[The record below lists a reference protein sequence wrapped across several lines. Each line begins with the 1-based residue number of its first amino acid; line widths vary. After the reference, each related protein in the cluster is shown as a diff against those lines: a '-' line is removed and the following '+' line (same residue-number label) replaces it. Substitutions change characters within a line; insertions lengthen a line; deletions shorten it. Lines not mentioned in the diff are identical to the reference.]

1 MQRSNQ
7 DFHLRRSTP
16 GPKPDEPTPLSKRVL
31 TRRAFL
37 KRAAVLGLGVLPAG
51 VWFTEIEPNWID
63 VRRVVLPL
71 KNLYP
76 AFENWTIAQI
86 SDLHVG
92 GWMTRERLMHV
103 VQTINNLRPD
113 IVAITGDFV
122 TYAPQQ
128 HTATLVETLGKLQAR
143 RAVLG
148 VLGNH
153 DYWTS
158 AKTVKHILRK
168 SGVEELANSFHT
180 FRKDGGELHLCGVD
194 DAWAG
199 ENNVSRI
206 LETLPRASSKIGN
219 AAILLAH
226 EPDFADEY
234 AKANRFGA
242 QLSGH
247 SHGGQIR
254 FPFIGP
260 LRLPRYGQKYHT
272 AKYQIGKSEMMLYVN
287 RGVGMVWPYVRLN
300 CRPEITLF
308 TLRTA

>member
-1 MQRSNQ
+1 MQNENREPAPAG
-7 DFHLRRSTP
+7 STP
-16 GPKPDEPTPLSKRVL
+16 GSRRGAEQPTSKRTL

-37 KRAAVLGLGVLPAG
+37 KRSAGLGLGVLGGG
-51 VWFTEIEPNWID
+51 VWMSQAEPNWIE
-63 VRRVVLPL
+63 VERVSLPIQ
-71 KNLYP
+71 NLHP
-76 AFENWTIAQI
+76 AFENWKIAQI

-92 GWMTRERLMHV
+92 GWMTRERLQRV
-103 VQTINNLRPD
+103 VQTVNDLRPD

-122 TYAPQQ
+122 TYAPQG
-128 HTATLVETLGKLQAR
+128 HAEMLVSTLSKLQAR
-143 RAVLG
+143 RDVFG

-158 AKTVKHILRK
+158 AKTVKQILRK
-168 SGVEELANSFHT
+168 SGVGELANSFHT
-180 FRKDGGELHLCGVD
+180 FRKDGGALHVCGVD

-199 ENNVSRI
+199 AADASRV
-206 LETLPRASSKIGN
+206 LETLPDAAARNGG

-234 AKANRFGA
+234 ARAHRFTA

-254 FPFIGP
+254 VPLIGP
-260 LRLPRYGQKYHT
+260 LHLPRYGQKYHT
-272 AKYQIGKSEMMLYVN
+272 AKYKIGTSEMTLYVN

-300 CRPEITLF
+300 CRPEITLL
-308 TLRTA
+308 TLRPA